1 MKTFKAVVVLVLL
14 SLALTPLPA
23 YAIGL
28 EVAAGMWNQ
37 SPEGTMAYQQTP
49 LSLTDDLGYSSK
61 LRAYGRAKI
70 DMPLIIPNIYL
81 MATPMSFDGAG
92 SKNVNFLFGNKTYS
106 GNVPFTSELVLDH
119 YDIALYYG
127 LPFINLATA
136 KKLNVD
142 AGLNLRV
149 IDLSAKIT
157 QGAISESK
165 SFAIPVPMVYLGA
178 QLKPIDKLSLEAE
191 LRAIAYNSSHYYD
204 LIGRVK
210 YKIFGP
216 AFIAAGYRYEDISID
231 TEDVIASLRFGG
243 PFAEAGV
250 EF

>member
-49 LSLTDDLGYSSK
+49 MSLTDDLVYSSK
-61 LRAYGRAKI
+61 LRAYGRVKI

-92 SKNVNFLFGNKTYS
+92 NKNAQFSFGNKTYS
-106 GNVPFTSELVLDH
+106 SNVPFTSELVLDH

-157 QGAISESK
+157 QGAISEST

-191 LRAIAYNSSHYYD
+191 LRAITYSSNHYYD